1 MFAPCPPFDETR
13 RQMALDELEVLDTP
27 ADPHLDTLVR
37 LARECFGVGAVLI
50 SLIDHDRQWFK
61 ARTGLALSETSRQV
75 SFCSHAIVQDD
86 MLVVEDALEDP
97 CFRDNP
103 IVTGPPYLRFY
114 AGQQLR
120 DENDVP
126 LGTFCLIDFK
136 PRTLSAA
143 ERDRLRD
150 FAYLAMG
157 YLQLNAMSRQA
168 AELREALTRAQRK
181 AMLDPLTQV
190 WNRAGLEHL
199 LPRERLAVKARN
211 LQLGLLLCDLDHF
224 KVVNDTHGHA
234 CGDQALWETA
244 RRLGACLRPS
254 DLVARIG
261 GEEFVIL
268 TRVKNSTEMARI
280 AERVRRHMAATP
292 VRTEP
297 AELQPTLSIGCTLLR
312 DDEDPA
318 EAMER
323 ADRALYQA
331 KEQGRNRV
339 VTG

>member
-1 MFAPCPPFDETR
+1 MFAPCPPFDETC
-13 RQMALDELEVLDTP
+13 RQMALDDLEILDTP
-27 ADPHLDTLVR
+27 ADPLLDTLVR
-37 LARECFGVGAVLI
+37 LARDSFGVGAVVI
-50 SLIDHDRQWFK
+50 SLVDHDRQWFK
-61 ARTGLALSETSRQV
+61 ARTGLALSETPRQV
-75 SFCSHAIVQDD
+75 SFCSQAIAQDD
-86 MLVVEDALEDP
+86 MLVVEDALEDL

-120 DENDVP
+120 DANDVP

-136 PRTLSAA
+136 PRLLNED
-143 ERDRLRD
+143 ERARLRD
-150 FAYLAMG
+150 FARLAMG

-190 WNRAGLEHL
+190 WNRAGLDHL
-199 LPRERLAVKARN
+199 LPREQAAVKAKGQ
-211 LQLGLLLCDLDHF
+211 QLGLLLCDLDHF

-292 VRTEP
+292 VRTEQ
-297 AELQPTLSIGCTLLR
+297 AELQLTLSLGCTLL
-312 DDEDPA
+312 DDGEDPA
-318 EAMER
+318 SAMER